1 MASTAEILALM
12 DKMQPA
18 SQDAMKGQAFQAAA
32 KNLTASGQ
40 LTPFTALAA
49 GIMNGM
55 GTGMELSGKKQE
67 SDRKTQMQAMMQQE
81 LLRAQQLEE
90 RQAYVDGLEG
100 ELKAMQLAKAEREQN
115 ATAVDEALGTYL
127 QTGNTGVL
135 DSLVQSLPQN
145 RSIFAKDLK
154 DEHPDANMIGFK
166 DQGGG
171 NVVVVGVKPDGTMVQ
186 TSTPM
191 PALALLSPEG
201 KAKYFQAQKA
211 QFDAQKAEK
220 DVNAGST
227 FIIKDSKGQQ
237 QTMFGTQADA
247 EAAAKRLGGTV
258 VGKTEMKTD
267 LTGAESGIMPAKN
280 VAADMQK
287 DMVSQQDAISRM
299 QSIKDS
305 FNPDFLR
312 LQGKMQAG
320 ISNLKDKIGE
330 LPPEEAAQLQEYST
344 FVAKTAEN
352 MNLLIKEMSGAA
364 VSDQESGRLQKQIPN
379 DADGPT
385 QFQAKLESATE
396 TVKAAYARRSYM
408 LKNGIQDVETMSKL
422 MPLEKVKSAIN
433 KEGADLVKKYTAEGM
448 DEAQA
453 AAKAKADLKEMFGL

>member
-18 SQDAMKGQAFQAAA
+18 SQEALQGAAFQGAA

-55 GTGMELSGKKQE
+55 GTGMEMSGKKKE
-67 SDRKTQMQAMMQQE
+67 SDRKTQMQELMQQE
-81 LLRAQQLEE
+81 LIRAQELEK

-191 PALALLSPEG
+191 PALALLSPDG

-227 FIIKDSKGQQ
+227 FLIKDSKGAQ
-237 QTMFGTQADA
+237 QTIFGTQADA
-247 EAAAKRLGGTV
+247 EAAAKRLGGQV

-267 LTGAESGIMPAKN
+267 LTGAESGIMPAKT
-280 VAADMQK
+280 VVADMQK
-287 DMVSQQDAISRM
+287 DMIKQGDQIARLNQIQQ
-299 QSIKDS
+299 S
-305 FNPDFLR
+305 FNPDYLR

-320 ISNLKDKIGE
+320 IANLKDKIGE
-330 LPPEEAAQLQEYST
+330 LPPEEAQSLTAYT
-344 FVAKTAEN
+344 DFTAKTAA
-352 MNLLIKEMSGAA
+352 NLNQTIMEMSGAA
-364 VSDQESGRLQKQIPN
+364 VTDGEAQRQLKSIPS

-385 QFQAKLESATE
+385 QFQAKLNASVENLKMAF
-396 TVKAAYARRSYM
+396 ARRSYM
-408 LKNGIQDVETMSKL
+408 MKNGIQDVETMSKL

-433 KEGADLVKKYTAEGM
+433 KEGADLVKQYTAQGM

-453 AAKAKADLKEMFGL
+453 TAKAKADLKEMFGL

>member
-18 SQDAMKGQAFQAAA
+18 SQEALQGAAFQGAA

-55 GTGMELSGKKQE
+55 GTGMEMAGKKKE
-67 SDRKTQMQAMMQQE
+67 SDRKTQMQELMQQE
-81 LLRAQQLEE
+81 LIRAQELEK

-227 FIIKDSKGQQ
+227 FLIKDSKGAQ
-237 QTMFGTQADA
+237 QTIFGTQADA
-247 EAAAKRLGGTV
+247 EAAAKRLGGQV

-267 LTGAESGIMPAKN
+267 LTGTESGIMPSKT
-280 VAADMQK
+280 VASNMQET
-287 DMVSQQDAISRM
+287 MVTQSDQLARLNAI
-299 QSIKDS
+299 QNS
-305 FNPDFLR
+305 FNPDYLR
-312 LQGKMQAG
+312 LQGKLQAG
-320 ISNLKDKIGE
+320 VSNLKDKIGA
-330 LPPEEAAQLQEYST
+330 LPPEEAQALTEYST
-344 FVAKTAEN
+344 FAAKTAEN
-352 MNLLIKEMSGAA
+352 LNQTIKDLTGASMGVTEA
-364 VSDQESGRLQKQIPN
+364 ERLSKQIPN
-379 DADGPT
+379 DNDGPT
-385 QFQAKLESATE
+385 QFQAKLNSTTE
-396 TVKAAYARRSYM
+396 TIKMSFARRAYM
-408 LKNGIQDVETMSKL
+408 LKNGIQDPDVMAKL
-422 MPLEKVKSAIN
+422 MPLDKVKAAIN
-433 KEGADLVKKYTAEGM
+433 KEGADLVKQYTAAGD
-448 DEAQA
+448 DEATA
-453 AAKAKADLKEMFGL
+453 AAKAKTELKTMFGL